1 MPALPGVNGIR
12 VIEGGFV
19 KLTSR
24 GESVIATAAIIL
36 ILAIIGLA
44 GWVEGGMQ

>member
-1 MPALPGVNGIR
+1 MR
-12 VIEGGFV
+12 VLVRGMQGSAGRIMR
-19 KLTSR
+19 LTRR
-24 GESVIATAAIIL
+24 GEIVLATAAIIL